1 MERSKPL
8 FLLAASSLFFVL
20 MTVTAYYKSNG
31 LKDLQKLEVAIAKV
45 RTEIKDVRRENARYR
60 HELDSLNYSNSY
72 VEAIARENLGLV
84 KPGEVVYEFVDTSV
98 MTDHNI
104 DLAGAAR
111 PGVDNKTARKQ
122 VAK

>member
-8 FLLAASSLFFVL
+8 FLFAASSIFFVL

-31 LKDLQKLEVAIAKV
+31 LKDLRRLEVAIAKV
-45 RTEIKDVRRENARYR
+45 KTEIKDVRQENGRYH

-84 KPGEVVYEFVDTSV
+84 KPGEVVYEFVDAMV
-98 MTDHNI
+98 MTDHNV
-104 DLAGAAR
+104 DLARTAR
-111 PGVDNKTARKQ
+111 LDAEKKPGVNR
-122 VAK
+122 